1 MDAMVGDA
9 IGSGYATKT
18 CETPARAVQISG
30 PSGNGGLVGGA
41 VQQHTLKSS
50 IHCMGVGLHSGRKVS
65 LGLHPAAAGT
75 GIIFRRTDLG
85 IDIPARFDH
94 VVDTRLCTVLA
105 DPAHPTARIGTV
117 EHVMAA
123 LAGCGVSNA
132 LVTLDGPEAPILDG
146 SAAGFTF
153 LIDCAGLRAQ
163 HADAPVIEILRSV
176 VVQEGESAAELHPG
190 GTFPGLSATLSIDFA
205 AAAIGSQEMS
215 LDMTGEN
222 FRSMLAPA
230 RTFTQLH
237 EVDQLR
243 RAGLALGG
251 SLDNAVVVDGEKVL
265 NPGGLRMA
273 DEFVRHKLLDVVGDL
288 ALAGA
293 VLHGR
298 FIGHRS
304 GHAMNNRLLRAV
316 FAEPAN
322 WRLATEHD
330 ASTDDVPAL
339 SGRSGRQGNRMAIAA
354 APF

>member
-163 HADAPVIEILRSV
+163 HADAPVIEIREGVIADIDEGLDAEPRIAFDAHHIEIEVTRKPSSTYHNPVLPTLRVAKADPRPLRPCS
-176 VVQEGESAAELHPG
+176 
-190 GTFPGLSATLSIDFA
+190 
-205 AAAIGSQEMS
+205 
-215 LDMTGEN
+215 
-222 FRSMLAPA
+222 R
-230 RTFTQLH
+230 
-237 EVDQLR
+237 R
-243 RAGLALGG
+243 RA
-251 SLDNAVVVDGEKVL
+251 SIPV
-265 NPGGLRMA
+265 
-273 DEFVRHKLLDVVGDL
+273 
-288 ALAGA
+288 
-293 VLHGR
+293 
-298 FIGHRS
+298 
-304 GHAMNNRLLRAV
+304 
-316 FAEPAN
+316 
-322 WRLATEHD
+322 
-330 ASTDDVPAL
+330 
-339 SGRSGRQGNRMAIAA
+339 
-354 APF
+354 